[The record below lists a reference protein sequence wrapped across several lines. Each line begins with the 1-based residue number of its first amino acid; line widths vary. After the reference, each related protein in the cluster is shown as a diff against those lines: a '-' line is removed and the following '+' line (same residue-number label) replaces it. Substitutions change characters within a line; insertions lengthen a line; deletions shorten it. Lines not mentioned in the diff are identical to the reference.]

1 MEPTRKLPLALDPN
15 GDPETSE
22 AQNPLC
28 LILPTLC
35 PQPIAPAM
43 SISELSY
50 RVPPATPGC
59 DPGGLGEAPSVHSR
73 PPHFRPPGEH

>member
-1 MEPTRKLPLALDPN
+1 MEPTRQPPLALGLN
-15 GDPETSE
+15 GDPETSK

-28 LILPTLC
+28 LILPTLYS
-35 PQPIAPAM
+35 QPVAPAT
-43 SISELSY
+43 SVSELSY

-59 DPGGLGEAPSVHSR
+59 DPGGLGEALSVHSR